1 VNPITSHRPA
11 DAAPWHTTAPG
22 PIAVLTHPKQMRTLT
37 RALRAHASRHDDTAW
52 VHPNVNRHR
61 DALANLGQDLLDA
74 IGVVGLTQPRAHG
87 EAHLLRPLA
96 HLVHGPVRH
105 VVVDDAVLLPT
116 DVLTE
121 LHESAII
128 GRTQLWLL
136 VDTADGNVNTH
147 NQRKAAAFLEWV
159 NDTCTPRRTD
169 TVEEQWRRRPVDHP
183 ECQAPDAAWWLE
195 PLDHDQPLPSGCAH
209 HTNELGSGRID
220 CLLAW
225 LRRALTAGHLAP
237 GIARRRLAEYADHPD
252 TTVADRWALTAA
264 GRDLLTP
271 GADALRL
278 THPAGAAATLADVDA
293 DGAAVR
299 VRGRPVAVAPEMR
312 LAIARLRTSRR
323 LAGCLSHELM
333 YGLFDQL
340 PGIERRR

>member
-1 VNPITSHRPA
+1 MTHTTTHRA
-11 DAAPWHTTAPG
+11 ASAAPWHTPAPG
-22 PIAVLTHPKQMRTLT
+22 PIAVLTHPNRMRNLMRT
-37 RALRAHASRHDDTAW
+37 LRAHASRHDDTAW
-52 VHPNVNRHR
+52 VHPNVNQHR

-87 EAHLLRPLA
+87 EAHLLRPLT
-96 HLVHGPVRH
+96 HIVHGPIRH
-105 VVVDDAVLLPT
+105 VIVDDAVLLPT

-121 LHESAII
+121 LHETAII
-128 GRTQLWLL
+128 GRTQLWIL
-136 VDTADGNVNTH
+136 VDTADGDINSR

-159 NDTCTPRRTD
+159 NDTCTPRRPD
-169 TVEEQWRRRPVDHP
+169 TVEQQWRMRPVDHP
-183 ECQAPDAAWWLE
+183 GCQAPDAAWWLE
-195 PLDHDQPLPSGCAH
+195 PLQLGQPLPVGCAH
-209 HTNELGSGRID
+209 HANDLGSGRID

-225 LRRALTAGHLAP
+225 LRCALTAGHLAP
-237 GIARRRLAEYADHPD
+237 GIARRRLAEYAEHPAA
-252 TTVADRWALTAA
+252 TVADRWALTAA

-278 THPAGAAATLADVDA
+278 THPTAPAATLADVET
-293 DGAAVR
+293 DGSSVR
-299 VRGRPVAVAPEMR
+299 IGGDLVAVAPEMR

-323 LAGCLSHELM
+323 LAGCLKHEPM